1 MRGGTVWGED
11 GGRRADVRVVGGR
24 ITEIGELSPRPGE
37 CVIDASGLD
46 VLPGMIDVHVHVA
59 DRIGRFELADDW
71 ASAAEVALRNGVTTL
86 AGFAT
91 QRPGETL
98 TQAVER
104 CLARAAGESRC
115 DFAFHLTPTAWP
127 WDWDELAAL
136 AARGFRTVKL
146 YTTYREAGLYSDAER
161 LAAVMPR
168 LAALGM
174 RLLLHCEDDAA
185 LAAIDPASVDLA
197 DPRSHA
203 RLRPAAAEVRA
214 IETAIG
220 LAERS
225 GCPTHVVHVSTATG
239 VEAIAAARGRG
250 VPITCETAPHYLALD
265 EEALRPP
272 EGHRY
277 LCTPPLRAAA
287 TRDRLAALAAAGGI
301 DLFATDHC
309 AFTRRDKDD
318 WHGDLRAVP
327 SGIAGLGA
335 LVPVMYEL
343 LATRGERAPAELA
356 LRLAANPA
364 RLLGAFPRKGAIA
377 VGSDADLVILERAG
391 PPRPIVSTLADA
403 YETYPG
409 RTTTLAVRRVIRRG
423 RIVVEDGVTL
433 ASPPAGALAVA

>member
-1 MRGGTVWGED
+1 VWGED
-11 GGRRADVRVVGGR
+11 GGRRADVRVVSGR
-24 ITEIGELSPRPGE
+24 IAEIGELTPRPGE
-37 CVIDASGLD
+37 CVIDAAGLD

-71 ASAAEVALRNGVTTL
+71 ASAAEIALRNGVTTL

-91 QRPGETL
+91 QHPGEAL
-98 TQAVER
+98 TEAVER
-104 CLARAAGESRC
+104 CLARAAGRSRC
-115 DFAFHLTPTAWP
+115 DFAFHLTPTSWP
-127 WDWDELAAL
+127 WDWDGLAAL
-136 AARGFRTVKL
+136 AARGFKTVKL
-146 YTTYREAGLYSDAER
+146 YTTYREAGLFSGYAQLAE
-161 LAAVMPR
+161 VMPR

-174 RLLLHCEDDAA
+174 RLLLHCEDDAT
-185 LAAIDPASVDLA
+185 LAAIDPSSVDLA

-203 RLRPAAAEVRA
+203 RLRPEAAEVRA
-214 IETAIG
+214 IETAIA

-225 GCPTHVVHVSTATG
+225 GCPTHVVHVSTAAG
-239 VEAIAAARGRG
+239 VEAIAAARERG
-250 VPITCETAPHYLALD
+250 VAVTCETAPHYLALD
-265 EEALRPP
+265 QEALRPP

-277 LCTPPLRAAA
+277 LCTPPLRVAA
-287 TRDRLAALAAAGGI
+287 TRDRLAALAAAGAV

-318 WHGDLRAVP
+318 WRGDLRAVP
-327 SGIAGLGA
+327 CGIAGLGA
-335 LVPVMYEL
+335 LVPLGFEL
-343 LATRGERAPAELA
+343 LVKRHALA
-356 LRLAANPA
+356 LSELVRTLSANPA

-377 VGSDADLVILERAG
+377 VGADADLVILERAG

-433 ASPPAGALAVA
+433 DAPQAGAFAVA